1 MERRS
6 CPTRAIIR
14 ASEIQRRKQ
23 PSEIGTPLKRGV
35 AGTFRNTPFF
45 SRFVKF
51 RPAPEAAAGEGDGRL
66 RRHRYPASI
75 RQRLGEACTFR
86 RKDRFPFCRIRG
98 SVRRVTAGFAPRWLI
113 SVLTARDLPRNR
125 YCVRHNAPLATR
137 SWSLEDS
144 CFRVSVVIPAF
155 ILMILPFP
163 GPRVNAP
170 VLDTT
175 LKAPATAR
183 VRRRSGCG
191 AAPPRRLRLG
201 R

>member
-14 ASEIQRRKQ
+14 PSEIQRRKQ

-45 SRFVKF
+45 SRLVKF
-51 RPAPEAAAGEGDGRL
+51 RRAPEAAAGEAVSTAIAIRRVFANAWGRL
-66 RRHRYPASI
+66 VPSVERTAFHSAGGSLRRI
-75 RQRLGEACTFR
+75 
-86 RKDRFPFCRIRG
+86 
-98 SVRRVTAGFAPRWLI
+98 TAGFAPRWLI
-113 SVLTARDLPRNR
+113 SVLTARDLPWNR

-163 GPRVNAP
+163 GPRVIAP
-170 VLDTT
+170 VLDTS